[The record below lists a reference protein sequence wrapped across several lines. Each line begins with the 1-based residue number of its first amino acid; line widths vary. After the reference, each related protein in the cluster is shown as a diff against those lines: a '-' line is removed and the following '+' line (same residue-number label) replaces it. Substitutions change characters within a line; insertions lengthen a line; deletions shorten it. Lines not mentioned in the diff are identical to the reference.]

1 MSDYFKNL
9 DPAASNRYLAKL
21 RILGLGTNDDP
32 FAASNAANFVDDM
45 KLWPHVEYPHIYCY
59 FIERPGVYTREQL
72 KQWKSL
78 DGFNYFQSGHVRQVG
93 VWRVDKNR
101 LCILKAF
108 VNPSQRSPKMAHQSW
123 VAVRSDGDIVTA
135 HCTCMAG

>member
-1 MSDYFKNL
+1 MSDYFKKL
-9 DPAASNRYLAKL
+9 DQAASNRYLAKL

-32 FAASNAANFVDDM
+32 YAASNAANFVDDM
-45 KLWPHVEYPHIYCY
+45 KLWPHVEYPHLYRY
-59 FIERPGVYTREQL
+59 FIERPGVHTREQL

-78 DGFNYFQSGHVRQVG
+78 NYFQSGHVRQVG

-108 VNPSQRSPKMAHQSW
+108 VNPSQRSPKMALGS
-123 VAVRSDGDIVTA
+123 
-135 HCTCMAG
+135 CEK